1 MATKRTKMP
10 DLGRAIG
17 SSGAAHSQKFGQK
30 MAPGDSTLPRQ
41 LRTVQSQDLANAP
54 KGPRVGPVDNS
65 GPVPPVKAVK
75 RGKRG
80 RPINS

>member
-1 MATKRTKMP
+1 MANKFGNKLAPNDP
-10 DLGRAIG
+10 DLP
-17 SSGAAHSQKFGQK
+17 K
-30 MAPGDSTLPRQ
+30 Q
-41 LRTVQSQDLANAP
+41 LRTVQSQNLAGSP
-54 KGPRVGPVDNS
+54 KGPRVGPVDNT